1 MKLLVFAHIPPPHHG
16 QSYMV
21 KLMLDGLGGDCRQ
34 AGAGLAH
41 PLGIECY
48 HVDARFSRGLE
59 DVGEFRGTKILLVFW
74 YSLLAI
80 WYRFRYGVTNIYY
93 VPAPGKRVAVY
104 RDWLAMFLCRPFFKR
119 TILHWHAAGLSRWLE
134 TSGTTLTRDITYR
147 LMRDADVSIILS
159 DFNRRDAEKLTAK
172 QITIVKIG
180 IPDPCAAE
188 AAALIASRS
197 ARAQARREILAGR
210 PSPVAGAETVNV
222 LFLALCTRE
231 KGVFEAVAGVALA
244 NRKMAETGQRLRFRL
259 TIIGGKA
266 SLAEEAEL
274 QEFIAAQKQE
284 GLIERLGFVPAERKQ
299 RALHEADL
307 FCFPTYYLAENQPG
321 NLIEAMAFGLPLVT
335 TRWRSIPEMLP
346 PGYPGLVEPK
356 APDQVAEALV
366 KLVGEDLA
374 GSLRE
379 LFLQR
384 FTLEKH
390 LAAMA
395 AAIRGEGAVN

>member
-1 MKLLVFAHIPPPHHG
+1 M
-16 QSYMV
+16 
-21 KLMLDGLGGDCRQ
+21 
-34 AGAGLAH
+34 
-41 PLGIECY
+41 
-48 HVDARFSRGLE
+48 
-59 DVGEFRGTKILLVFW
+59 
-74 YSLLAI
+74 
-80 WYRFRYGVTNIYY
+80 
-93 VPAPGKRVAVY
+93 
-104 RDWLAMFLCRPFFKR
+104 
-119 TILHWHAAGLSRWLE
+119 
-134 TSGTTLTRDITYR
+134 
-147 LMRDADVSIILS
+147 
-159 DFNRRDAEKLTAK
+159 
-172 QITIVKIG
+172 
-180 IPDPCAAE
+180 
-188 AAALIASRS
+188 
-197 ARAQARREILAGR
+197 
-210 PSPVAGAETVNV
+210 
-222 LFLALCTRE
+222 
-231 KGVFEAVAGVALA
+231 ALA

-366 KLVGEDLA
+366 KLAGEDLA